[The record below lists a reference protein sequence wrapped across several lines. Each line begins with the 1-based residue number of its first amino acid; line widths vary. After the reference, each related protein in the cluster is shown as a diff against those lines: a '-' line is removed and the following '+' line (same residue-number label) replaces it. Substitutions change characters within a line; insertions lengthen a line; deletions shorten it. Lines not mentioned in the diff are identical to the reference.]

1 MKIAGDYVFAA
12 SRAIVWEALQD
23 PTVLA
28 AVLPGAER
36 LDLIAP
42 NEYEGQLKIKV
53 GPVQGDF
60 TGKVKLQ
67 DLEPP
72 VSYKMA
78 IDGRGAQGFVNATA
92 SIMLAEEGP
101 SATRMTYDSEAQ
113 VGGRIASVGQ
123 RLVESSARAIVKQS
137 LDGLDAA
144 MRARATAAE
153 TVAAAGGSA
162 AEASAAAAAALAPL
176 EAAKPS
182 QTAFAAGVAKEVAK
196 DLVPPGMRRAIVIA
210 VAIVLALWV
219 IRSVM

>member
-60 TGKVKLQ
+60 TGKVKLV

-92 SIMLAEEGP
+92 SIMLAEEVP

-144 MRARATAAE
+144 MRVRATAAE

-210 VAIVLALWV
+210 VAIVLALWI

>member
-23 PTVLA
+23 PKVLA

-36 LDLIAP
+36 LDLTAP

-92 SIMLAEEGP
+92 TIMLAEEGP
-101 SATRMTYDSEAQ
+101 SSTRMTYDSEAQ

-123 RLVESSARAIVKQS
+123 RLMESSARAIVKQS
-137 LDGLDAA
+137 LEGLDAA
-144 MRARATAAE
+144 MRARAMAAE

-162 AEASAAAAAALAPL
+162 VEASAAAAAALAPL
-176 EAAKPS
+176 ESAKPS

-196 DLVPPGMRRAIVIA
+196 DLVPPGARRAIVFA
-210 VAIVLALWV
+210 VAILLVLWV
-219 IRSVM
+219 ISKVM

>member
-1 MKIAGDYVFAA
+1 MKIAGEYVFAA
-12 SRAIVWEALQD
+12 PRAIAWEALQD
-23 PTVLA
+23 PKVLA

-36 LDLIAP
+36 LDLTAP
-42 NEYEGQLKIKV
+42 DEYEGQLKIKV

-60 TGKVKLQ
+60 VGKVKLQ
-67 DLEPP
+67 DLQPP
-72 VSYKMA
+72 ASYKMVV
-78 IDGRGAQGFVNATA
+78 DGRGAQGFVNATA
-92 SIMLAEEGP
+92 SIVLTEEGP
-101 SATRMTYDSEAQ
+101 SSTRMTYDSDAN

-123 RLVESSARAIVKQS
+123 RLVESSARAIVKQA

-144 MRARATAAE
+144 MRARAAAAA

-196 DLVPPGMRRAIVIA
+196 DLIPPGARRVILIA
-210 VAIVLALWV
+210 VAVLMVLWIVRQVL
-219 IRSVM
+219 